1 MTLIKGRPE
10 VEFDATNRTHRE
22 AYRQYL
28 RDRGWG
34 KLPFRFVTSGT
45 YGITLGHIERAL
57 LDYYTSKEFDGK
69 KRV

>member
-1 MTLIKGRPE
+1 MTTMLKGRPE
-10 VEFDATNRTHRE
+10 VTFDASNKKHRE

-45 YGITLGHIERAL
+45 YGITLGHIERQL
-57 LDYYTSKEFDGK
+57 LDYYTSKEFD
-69 KRV
+69 RDF